1 MNWEEHYEMAKAYY
15 QEHGN
20 LKVSHETKLYTWLS
34 AQKYAKKGK
43 RGQIT
48 REQIALLEKIGIDW
62 ENDRNRKWM
71 WYYQHAQDYYSIHGT
86 LNVPVSYVA
95 QDGCNLG
102 QWLGRQRRAYRLK
115 NNTSQDI
122 KHRPLITQK
131 EINMLENIGMKWDVS
146 RLGYRNSIPEISV
159 FYYIKKYFPDAIK
172 LSFGD
177 FLHVEIDIYIPS
189 LKFGIEYDG
198 YKWHRKRKEAD
209 ERKGEI
215 SARYNVNLVR
225 IREKGLPFIKNCKKN
240 YFVKAGDLEDLQI
253 VIKEI
258 LYALNIKQVSCDIKK
273 DYLNI
278 ISEYKNYSDHRWDYV
293 YEILKDRYINK
304 GYVDI
309 KAGEITSDGVNLYS
323 WLSRQREEYKKGKM
337 TKEHIDKFL
346 KLGISLNPNEDSWNI
361 WINSFKLYYE
371 QNGDCNIPID
381 YVDANGMELGKWLS
395 HQRENYRR
403 GILDNVKIQQIEKF
417 GVVWNPMI
425 QAEQEKRM
433 LLVKYY
439 DEYGNINMPKYTE
452 YGGVHIWE
460 WLQGKKKKYIKNELS
475 KEEIKFFEKHGI
487 VWDVFDERWQRGFD
501 AAKKYYEKYGNL
513 SISVKYV
520 TDNNYKLGEWISAQR
535 GKYKNNKLT
544 EQQIHKLNFIGMCWN
559 SYDKKWFES
568 FEYVKKYYK
577 EYGNINIPCGFVYK
591 GKKLG
596 MWLSTQRQA
605 YRGNPNY
612 HITEERIALLNNLG
626 MCWKIL

>member
-71 WYYQHAQDYYSIHGT
+71 WHYQHAQDYYSIHGA
-86 LNVPVSYVA
+86 LNVPISYVA

-225 IREKGLPFIKNCKKN
+225 IREKGLPFIKNCKKIILL
-240 YFVKAGDLEDLQI
+240 KR
-253 VIKEI
+253 EI
-258 LYALNIKQVSCDIKK
+258 
-273 DYLNI
+273 
-278 ISEYKNYSDHRWDYV
+278 
-293 YEILKDRYINK
+293 
-304 GYVDI
+304 
-309 KAGEITSDGVNLYS
+309 
-323 WLSRQREEYKKGKM
+323 
-337 TKEHIDKFL
+337 
-346 KLGISLNPNEDSWNI
+346 
-361 WINSFKLYYE
+361 
-371 QNGDCNIPID
+371 
-381 YVDANGMELGKWLS
+381 
-395 HQRENYRR
+395 
-403 GILDNVKIQQIEKF
+403 
-417 GVVWNPMI
+417 
-425 QAEQEKRM
+425 
-433 LLVKYY
+433 
-439 DEYGNINMPKYTE
+439 
-452 YGGVHIWE
+452 
-460 WLQGKKKKYIKNELS
+460 
-475 KEEIKFFEKHGI
+475 
-487 VWDVFDERWQRGFD
+487 
-501 AAKKYYEKYGNL
+501 
-513 SISVKYV
+513 
-520 TDNNYKLGEWISAQR
+520 
-535 GKYKNNKLT
+535 
-544 EQQIHKLNFIGMCWN
+544 
-559 SYDKKWFES
+559 
-568 FEYVKKYYK
+568 
-577 EYGNINIPCGFVYK
+577 
-591 GKKLG
+591 
-596 MWLSTQRQA
+596 
-605 YRGNPNY
+605 
-612 HITEERIALLNNLG
+612 
-626 MCWKIL
+626 